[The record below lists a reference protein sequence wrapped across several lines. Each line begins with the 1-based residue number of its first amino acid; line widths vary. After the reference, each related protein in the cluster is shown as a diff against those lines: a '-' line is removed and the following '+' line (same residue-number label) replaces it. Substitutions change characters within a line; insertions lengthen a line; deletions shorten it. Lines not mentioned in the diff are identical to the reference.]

1 MDPRSSLTK
10 TKSSRRVSSFT
21 AEMPLIWLIGASNLP
36 SPVMTR
42 TFLPLYH
49 WNTSGCILTNTK
61 NLSTCWFTKS
71 SSNCMIFQINAPT
84 QSFGR
89 FLPLFF
95 RACYEIYD
103 NDGNSFPA
111 FCDLKSEPGI
121 AWTLVMSWSREN
133 RVISAFK
140 NAALQV
146 NAPENENSPNYD
158 RYRLSLERMRS
169 LQVHFTHW
177 RATCSYPTHGIDF
190 TDYLRGNFKDFD
202 IVDFQGHGECKRV
215 KYWISEGTMAR
226 TLQHRF
232 GRERTLGCCI
242 MTAVWFSASSTQP
255 LEQYQMKTTLASMKA
270 LIPSSAV
277 HRQTTLLL
285 SGGLQGHPTRI

>member
-1 MDPRSSLTK
+1 MDPRSSLK
-10 TKSSRRVSSFT
+10 AKSSRRVSSFT

-95 RACYEIYD
+95 RACYMIYD
-103 NDGNSFPA
+103 NDGNSFPD

-133 RVISAFK
+133 RVISASK
-140 NAALQV
+140 NAVLQV

-158 RYRLSLERMRS
+158 RLAFFRVNIRLKWVIIPFCRCSKILREAGKQEI
-169 LQVHFTHW
+169 LQ
-177 RATCSYPTHGIDF
+177 
-190 TDYLRGNFKDFD
+190 
-202 IVDFQGHGECKRV
+202 
-215 KYWISEGTMAR
+215 
-226 TLQHRF
+226 
-232 GRERTLGCCI
+232 
-242 MTAVWFSASSTQP
+242 
-255 LEQYQMKTTLASMKA
+255 QMFRKF
-270 LIPSSAV
+270 
-277 HRQTTLLL
+277 
-285 SGGLQGHPTRI
+285 

>member
-61 NLSTCWFTKS
+61 NLSTCWFTRS

-146 NAPENENSPNYD
+146 NALENENSPNYD
-158 RYRLSLERMRS
+158 RYRLSL
-169 LQVHFTHW
+169 
-177 RATCSYPTHGIDF
+177 
-190 TDYLRGNFKDFD
+190 
-202 IVDFQGHGECKRV
+202 ECKRV

-255 LEQYQMKTTLASMKA
+255 LEQYRMKTTLASMKA

>member
-42 TFLPLYH
+42 TILPLYH

-140 NAALQV
+140 TSGQCPRKRELSELRSLPVKSGA
-146 NAPENENSPNYD
+146 NEIFAGPLHPLASNMQLPD
-158 RYRLSLERMRS
+158 LWHRFYRL
-169 LQVHFTHW
+169 
-177 RATCSYPTHGIDF
+177 
-190 TDYLRGNFKDFD
+190 YLRGNFKDFD

-215 KYWISEGTMAR
+215 KYWISEGTMENFSQEKVPENSR
-226 TLQHRF
+226 WPF
-232 GRERTLGCCI
+232 LGSKS
-242 MTAVWFSASSTQP
+242 V
-255 LEQYQMKTTLASMKA
+255 KN
-270 LIPSSAV
+270 
-277 HRQTTLLL
+277 
-285 SGGLQGHPTRI
+285 G